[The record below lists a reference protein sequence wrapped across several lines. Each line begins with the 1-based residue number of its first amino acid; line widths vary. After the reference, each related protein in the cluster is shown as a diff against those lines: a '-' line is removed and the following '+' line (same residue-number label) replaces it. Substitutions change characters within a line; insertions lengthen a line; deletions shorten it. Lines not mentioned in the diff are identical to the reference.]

1 MLAIAPDQVDLARA
15 EIGNTQPIGSILPQ
29 IIAGGIAA
37 VSPNGV
43 LGDPSGSSVEAGNEI
58 LKLLVDDLVIAVKNW
73 MR

>member
-1 MLAIAPDQVDLARA
+1 
-15 EIGNTQPIGSILPQ
+15 LPQ